1 MMKTLLTPIGL
12 CAVCFLTGCAHDSNT
27 KTASQ
32 PVPAVVAGQNATFTA
47 TNSGTAP
54 FYYQWHFNGN
64 GTNSSGLIVTN
75 Q

>member
-1 MMKTLLTPIGL
+1 MKTFQTLIGL
-12 CAVCFLTGCAHDSNT
+12 CAACFLGGCAHDSDT

-32 PVPAVVAGQNATFTA
+32 LAAAAVAGQNATFTV

-54 FYYQWHFNGN
+54 FYYQWHFNG
-64 GTNSSGLIVTN
+64 TNSSGVTLTN